1 MNSRTRVLRAIEHK
15 STDRTPIDLGM
26 HTSTGI
32 SAFAY
37 YNLRKYLGLET
48 DEIVIADPIQFTP
61 RVELD
66 VLSQLGCDCVRAMAR
81 WDDTHKWTV
90 RGDDTFTIPT
100 SLKPVQQA
108 DGSYVAQR
116 ATATLRMPAGGFFF
130 DGGWPSFYDCEYE
143 EEMRRLGEDAKRLYE
158 ETDLFI
164 GAGKFSGFFRDSD
177 INWLC
182 DIMLEPEKVKQQL
195 AAELKDQKKK
205 FDLYQKHV
213 KHYAQCLFVTSDLG
227 SQQAPLINPAV
238 YEEVVAPVLG
248 EFCSYIHQ
256 NSDYKIFMH
265 CCGSI
270 APLIPTLIDCGIDI
284 ISPVQISADNMEPAM
299 LKQMFGEKITFW
311 GGGVDTQA
319 VLPLRGI
326 DEIREN
332 VTELVHTFSPGGGY
346 IFSPVHNIMGDID
359 PEKVLAVYDA
369 ARKAGTNPA
378 GNGAKNE

>member
-158 ETDLFI
+158 ETDLFV

-182 DIMLEPEKVKQQL
+182 DIMLEPEKVKEQL

-248 EFCSYIHQ
+248 ELCSYIHQ

-284 ISPVQISADNMEPAM
+284 ISPVQRTIWSRRCSSRRLAKKLP
-299 LKQMFGEKITFW
+299 FGA
-311 GGGVDTQA
+311 A
-319 VLPLRGI
+319 VWIHKLCCRCA
-326 DEIREN
+326 E
-332 VTELVHTFSPGGGY
+332 
-346 IFSPVHNIMGDID
+346 
-359 PEKVLAVYDA
+359 
-369 ARKAGTNPA
+369 
-378 GNGAKNE
+378 